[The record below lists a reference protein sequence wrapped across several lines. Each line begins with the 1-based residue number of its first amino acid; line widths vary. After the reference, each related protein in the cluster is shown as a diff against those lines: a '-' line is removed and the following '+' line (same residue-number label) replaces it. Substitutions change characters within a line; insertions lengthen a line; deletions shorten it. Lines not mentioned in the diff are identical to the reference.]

1 MAKRGTRDSFV
12 WTDDEVELLLKVT
25 HEYKVVNA
33 AQNTDWES
41 LHNKY
46 GDILARFLGHYP
58 TPADAMHMGKDYP
71 HHKDELTK
79 VKLTTK
85 IKAIRV
91 RYRQAAES
99 GNKRVHGRVLLLYF
113 ELCESIWGVSPAT
126 SAIRE
131 GINTEDLNTEEIN
144 TEDLNTE
151 FINTEFINTEF
162 IKTEDIKTEDI
173 KTEDINTEDIKTE
186 AMAVEALGANGS
198 TSHCGSSSVS
208 GGDRGTEDATSAETV
223 ASRRQRLDAS
233 LGGPRRERL
242 KRKLS
247 MDSVA
252 REDLEIKRQLL
263 RCLQATDAKLVETMG
278 RWSSSMDRLN
288 TNIEV
293 LMQHMMGSGNRP
305 TTPHSSHN
313 QAHGQTPSEVY
324 YVTG

>member
-1 MAKRGTRDSFV
+1 MAKRGTRDFFA

-25 HEYKVVNA
+25 HEYKMVKA

-41 LHNKY
+41 LQNKY
-46 GDILARFLGHYP
+46 GDILDHFIEHYP

-71 HHKDELTK
+71 HNKDELTK

-91 RYRQAAES
+91 RYRQAVES
-99 GNKRVHGRVLLLYF
+99 GKKRGHGRVLLLYF

-131 GINTEDLNTEEIN
+131 GINTEDIN
-144 TEDLNTE
+144 
-151 FINTEFINTEF
+151 
-162 IKTEDIKTEDI
+162 TEDIKTEDI
-173 KTEDINTEDIKTE
+173 KTED
-186 AMAVEALGANGS
+186 MAVEVLGANGS

-208 GGDRGTEDATSAETV
+208 GGDRGTKDATSAATV
-223 ASRRQRLDAS
+223 AIRHQRLDAS
-233 LGGPRRERL
+233 LGGHRRERL

-263 RCLQATDAKLVETMG
+263 QCLQATDAKLVETMG

-293 LMQHMMGSGNRP
+293 LMQHIMGSRNRP

-313 QAHGQTPSEVY
+313 QAHGQKPSEVY

>member
-1 MAKRGTRDSFV
+1 MAKRGTRDFFA

-46 GDILARFLGHYP
+46 GDILTRFLGHYP
-58 TPADAMHMGKDYP
+58 APADAMHMGKDYP
-71 HHKDELTK
+71 HSKDELTK

-91 RYRQAAES
+91 RYRQAVES
-99 GNKRVHGRVLLLYF
+99 GNKRGHGRVLLLYF

-131 GINTEDLNTEEIN
+131 GI
-144 TEDLNTE
+144 
-151 FINTEFINTEF
+151 
-162 IKTEDIKTEDI
+162 
-173 KTEDINTEDIKTE
+173 KTEDINTEDINTEEIKTG

-198 TSHCGSSSVS
+198 TSHCGSSSVA
-208 GGDRGTEDATSAETV
+208 GGDRGTEDATSAETETV
-223 ASRRQRLDAS
+223 ASRRQRLAAS

-242 KRKLS
+242 KRNLS

-293 LMQHMMGSGNRP
+293 LMQHIMGSGNRS